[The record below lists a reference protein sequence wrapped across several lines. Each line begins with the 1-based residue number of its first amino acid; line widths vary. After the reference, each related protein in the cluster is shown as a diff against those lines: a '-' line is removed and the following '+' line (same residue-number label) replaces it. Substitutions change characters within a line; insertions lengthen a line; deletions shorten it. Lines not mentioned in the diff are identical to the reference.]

1 MISLN
6 NITVRFDGI
15 ALFENITF
23 KVNPKNRI
31 GLAGRNGAGKS
42 TLLKIIAGIQ
52 NYDEGTVSIAK
63 DTTIGYLPQHMK
75 ISDSRNVLEET
86 LTAFEHINELENA
99 IAKLNHQIAERTDYE
114 SESYLEL
121 ITQVTEKTEHYQL
134 LGGDKREGLT
144 EQTLRG
150 LGFQNKDFTRH
161 TSEFSGGW
169 RMRIELAKILLQK
182 PDILLL
188 DEPTNHLDIESIAW
202 LEEILKSY
210 HGSVIMVSHD
220 RFFLDAITNRT
231 IEISLGRIYDYPVA
245 YTKYT
250 EIIKEHR
257 EQQKATYENQQKK
270 IKETEDFIER
280 FRYKATK
287 AVQVQSRIKMLEKM
301 DRIEIDETDN
311 SAMNLKFP
319 PAPRSG
325 DVVVDVNQVSKSY
338 GDLLVFQQ
346 ANFIIERGEKISFV
360 GKNGEG
366 KTTLVRIIM
375 DEIPYD
381 GHLKI
386 GHNVKIGY
394 YAQNQP
400 EQLNPNKT
408 VFETIDDIATGDM
421 RTKTRDILGAFLF
434 GSEDIDKKVSI
445 LSGGEKAR
453 LALACMLLEP
463 VNLLVMDEP
472 THHLDMISKD
482 VLKSALQKFD
492 GTLIIISHDRYFLEG
507 LSDKTYEFR
516 NKKVIEHLGGIDEFI
531 RKRKLERLN
540 ELNSSAPKQAK
551 KSVVK
556 NEEKEAPVDNKQ
568 KYEARKALD
577 KDIRKIEKEAK
588 AKEDFISEC
597 ENKIE
602 EINHKLANPATA
614 NYATDTA
621 ELHSTEDNMEK
632 AMEEWEILLEELHK
646 LEEKRETL

>member
-31 GLAGRNGAGKS
+31 GLAGRNGAGKT

-52 NYDEGTVSIAK
+52 NYDEGSVAIAK
-63 DTTIGYLPQHMK
+63 ETTIGYLPQHMK
-75 ISDSRNVLEET
+75 ISDSRNVLEEA
-86 LTAFEHINELENA
+86 LTAFENINELETA
-99 IAKLNHQIAERTDYE
+99 IARLNEQISERTDYE
-114 SESYLEL
+114 SESYLSL

-134 LGGDKREGLT
+134 LGGDKREGLA

-202 LEEILKSY
+202 LEEMLKSY

-231 IEISLGRIYDYPVA
+231 IEISLGRIYDYPVS

-301 DRIEIDETDN
+301 DRIEIDESDN

-325 DVVVDVNQVSKSY
+325 DVVLDVQEVSKSY
-338 GDLLVFQQ
+338 GDLLVFKN
-346 ANFIIERGEKISFV
+346 ANFTIERGEKISFV

-400 EQLNPNKT
+400 ENLNPNKT

-434 GSEDIDKKVSI
+434 GGEDIDKKVSV

-453 LALACMLLEP
+453 LSLACMLLEP
-463 VNLLVMDEP
+463 VNLLVLDEP

-492 GTLIIISHDRYFLEG
+492 GTLIIISHDRYFLDG

-516 NKKVIEHLGGIDEFI
+516 NKKVIEHLGGIEEFI

-540 ELNSSAPKQAK
+540 ELNTSAPKQQK
-551 KSVVK
+551 
-556 NEEKEAPVDNKQ
+556 PVTQNSNAEIPSDNKQ

-588 AKEDFISEC
+588 AQEEIISEC
-597 ENKIE
+597 EEKISFL
-602 EINHKLANPATA
+602 NQKLANPKTA
-614 NYATDTA
+614 DYEKDTA
-621 ELHSTEDNMEK
+621 KIKDEEKKMEIAMEK
-632 AMEEWEILLEELHK
+632 WESFLEEQHA
-646 LEEKRETL
+646 LEEKREAL

>member
-1 MISLN
+1 
-6 NITVRFDGI
+6 
-15 ALFENITF
+15 
-23 KVNPKNRI
+23 
-31 GLAGRNGAGKS
+31 
-42 TLLKIIAGIQ
+42 
-52 NYDEGTVSIAK
+52 
-63 DTTIGYLPQHMK
+63 
-75 ISDSRNVLEET
+75 
-86 LTAFEHINELENA
+86 
-99 IAKLNHQIAERTDYE
+99 
-114 SESYLEL
+114 
-121 ITQVTEKTEHYQL
+121 
-134 LGGDKREGLT
+134 
-144 EQTLRG
+144 
-150 LGFQNKDFTRH
+150 
-161 TSEFSGGW
+161 
-169 RMRIELAKILLQK
+169 MRIELAKILLQK

-202 LEEILKSY
+202 LEEMLKNY

-231 IEISLGRIYDYPVA
+231 IEISLGRIYDYPVP

-257 EQQKATYENQQKK
+257 EQQKATFENQQKK

-301 DRIEIDETDN
+301 ERVEIDESDTT
-311 SAMNLKFP
+311 SMNLKFP

-325 DVVVDVNQVSKSY
+325 DVVVDVNEVSKSF
-338 GDLLVFQQ
+338 GDLLVFKN
-346 ANFIIERGEKISFV
+346 ANFTIERGDKISFV

-400 EQLNPNKT
+400 DKLNPNKT

-434 GSEDIDKKVSI
+434 GGEDIDKKVSV
-445 LSGGEKAR
+445 LSGGEKSR
-453 LALACMLLEP
+453 LSLACMLLEP

-482 VLKSALQKFD
+482 VLKRALQKFD
-492 GTLIIISHDRYFLEG
+492 GTLIIISHDRYFLDG

-516 NKKVIEHLGGIDEFI
+516 NKKVIEHLGGIEEFI

-540 ELNSSAPKQAK
+540 ELNTSAPKQQNKTA
-551 KSVVK
+551 SETPV
-556 NEEKEAPVDNKQ
+556 EESPADNKQ
-568 KYEARKALD
+568 RYEARKALD
-577 KDIRKIEKEAK
+577 KDIRKLDKEAK
-588 AKEDFISEC
+588 AQEELISVC
-597 ENKIE
+597 EEKISFLNE
-602 EINHKLANPATA
+602 KLANPKTA
-614 NYATDTA
+614 DYEKDTA
-621 ELHSTEDNMEK
+621 KIKEEEQKMELAMEK
-632 AMEEWEILLEELHK
+632 WENLLEELHK
-646 LEEKRETL
+646 LEEKRETI

>member
-646 LEEKRETL
+646 LEEKRE